1 MSSMVVFV
9 GRCPGGGGG
18 KFPVTFPV
26 AGAGLMLIGGRNPS
40 SGRVARRRRKAAK
53 FYSESKRLSA
63 NCRTELSERS
73 VNLRPIE
80 CLVNDVTATVSDL
93 QSVEM
98 IGARASGQRVGP
110 TLSSRWQFGP
120 G

>member
-1 MSSMVVFV
+1 MVVFV
-9 GRCPGGGGG
+9 GQVSRRGGG

-26 AGAGLMLIGGRNPS
+26 AGAGLMLIG
-40 SGRVARRRRKAAK
+40 GRVARRRRKAAK

-80 CLVNDVTATVSDL
+80 CLVNDVTVTVSDL

-98 IGARASGQRVGP
+98 IGARASGHRVGP
-110 TLSSRWQFGP
+110 TLSSRWQLGP